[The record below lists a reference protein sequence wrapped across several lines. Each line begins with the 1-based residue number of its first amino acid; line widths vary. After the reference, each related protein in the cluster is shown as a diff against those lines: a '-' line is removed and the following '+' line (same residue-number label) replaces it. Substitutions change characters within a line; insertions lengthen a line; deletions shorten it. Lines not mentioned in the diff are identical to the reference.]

1 MKDIREYINEG
12 IFDINP
18 NLSEAE
24 VLKLLAKTSMN
35 RNESD
40 GTKDAFGNPLKKGDI
55 VIIPCPGDKN
65 GNMLL
70 AIYEEGKGKF
80 ITCKY
85 TGDPRYRESWENPR
99 EERVACWKVIKY
111 NF

>member
-1 MKDIREYINEG
+1 MKGISEYINEG
-12 IFDINP
+12 VFNINP
-18 NLSEAE
+18 NLPEDE
-24 VLKLLAKTSMN
+24 VLKLLSEISMN

-40 GTKDAFGNPLKKGDI
+40 GAKDAFGNPLKKGDV

-70 AIYEEGKGKF
+70 AIYEEGRGKF

-85 TGDPRYRESWENPR
+85 TGDPRYKNASEIPCT
-99 EERVACWKVIKY
+99 ERIACWKVVKY